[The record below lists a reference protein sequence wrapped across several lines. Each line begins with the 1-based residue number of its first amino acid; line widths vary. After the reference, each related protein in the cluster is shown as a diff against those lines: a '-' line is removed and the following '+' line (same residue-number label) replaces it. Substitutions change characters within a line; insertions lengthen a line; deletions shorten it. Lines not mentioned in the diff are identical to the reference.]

1 MYVTLQC
8 YGLCITFYEKFE
20 FTFNIGSDG
29 SNGLSSQYESLCHVL
44 PRMSSHVVVTVLL
57 YVHIVRL
64 LCI

>member
-1 MYVTLQC
+1 MNVTLQC

-29 SNGLSSQYESLCHVL
+29 SNCLSSQYESLCRVL
-44 PRMSSHVVVTVLL
+44 PRMSSHVVVTVAL